1 MGSVKDLTIIQN
13 PTQEHS
19 GIGRF
24 VFSDRYSVFDWGEMP
39 DSIPDKGKS
48 IAVLAAYF
56 FEKLTEMGIQTHY
69 LGLIE
74 NGKTTNLKYLQ
85 FPSNIM
91 EIKLLRVIKPELK
104 NDIYDYTIYKS
115 EKGNFLIPIEV
126 IYRNY
131 LPAGSSVFKRIERGE
146 IAPADLGLTQIPK
159 PNQKLDKP
167 ILDVSTKLEI
177 TDRYMNW
184 NEAMTISGMNEEE
197 LQLLKQLTL
206 TINSLIT
213 EEFNKIG
220 LINEDG
226 KIEVGFDSNRNLI
239 VVDVLGTLD
248 ECRFTYEGLPV
259 SKEIARIYYRN
270 TDWAKAVEEAKAK
283 DRQHWKEI
291 CALQPPHLSERVVT
305 LISQIYRSCTN
316 LITGKE
322 WFKNVSPLNIIVQ
335 EIKKELKL

>member
-1 MGSVKDLTIIQN
+1 MGSVKDLTIIQK
-13 PTQEHS
+13 PTQTET

-39 DSIPDKGKS
+39 DIIPDKGKS
-48 IAVLAAYF
+48 IAVLASYF
-56 FEKLTEMGIQTHY
+56 FEKLNEMGIQTHY

-74 NGKTTNLKYLQ
+74 DGKTKSLKNLLS
-85 FPSNIM
+85 PSKIM
-91 EIKLLRVIKPELK
+91 EIKLLRVIKPEFK
-104 NDIYDYTIYKS
+104 NGIYDYSPYKN

-146 IAPADLGLTQIPK
+146 LSPEDLGLAQMPT
-159 PNQKLDKP
+159 PNQKLEKP

-177 TDRYMNW
+177 TDRYMSW
-184 NEAMTISGMNEEE
+184 NEAMSISGMNEKE
-197 LQLLKQLTL
+197 LELLKQLTL
-206 TINSLIT
+206 KINSLIT
-213 EEFNKIG
+213 NEFNKID

-226 KIEVGFDSNRNLI
+226 KIEVGFDSNRNFI

-270 TDWAKAVEEAKAK
+270 TDWAKAVDEAKVK

-291 CALQPPHLSERVVT
+291 CALQPPHLPKNIVI

-322 WFKNVSPLNIIVQ
+322 WFKDVPNLKTIV
-335 EIKKELKL
+335 EDIKKELKL